1 MKYVADK
8 GERAVCSSMW
18 TRDATAGSIC
28 TSSACSAGAS
38 ITWTAILWMRV
49 RAHLMA
55 EHGLPCNARAV
66 YCTGCA
72 VIARRTRHR
81 PQRKNSLQ
89 KNAPAVLTRTKTR
102 DTMQTIKVL
111 TGKSKA
117 SGFSYRECGMLEA
130 AQKTKPEEHREPLP
144 EPACAAVGAGRAPLV
159 IAAVLSTG
167 RAHKSDRRIA
177 YAGNL
182 GGTTDTAAY
191 SS

>member
-1 MKYVADK
+1 MFQYVDEGRHCREHLHLK
-8 GERAVCSSMW
+8 CVQCGRIYHLDCHFMDE
-18 TRDATAGSIC
+18 
-28 TSSACSAGAS
+28 
-38 ITWTAILWMRV
+38 V

-55 EHGLPCNARAV
+55 EGTALPCNARAV

-72 VIARRTRHR
+72 VIARRTWHR

-130 AQKTKPEEHREPLP
+130 AQKTKPEEHP
-144 EPACAAVGAGRAPLV
+144 
-159 IAAVLSTG
+159 
-167 RAHKSDRRIA
+167 
-177 YAGNL
+177 
-182 GGTTDTAAY
+182 
-191 SS
+191 